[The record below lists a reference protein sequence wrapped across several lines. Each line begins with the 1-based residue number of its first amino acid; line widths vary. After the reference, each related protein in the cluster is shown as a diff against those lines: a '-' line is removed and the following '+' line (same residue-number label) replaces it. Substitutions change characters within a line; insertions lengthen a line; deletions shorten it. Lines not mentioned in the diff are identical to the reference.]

1 MLNDR
6 FLEDKSWLAGDKLSA
21 ADIAIYLM
29 FNFFARLAAKE
40 EVSKLSIDML
50 PIGQKYLRLGN
61 LLQNIEQ
68 VLNVDGVYLPDWGEV
83 CSQYLIF
90 LLWEF

>member
-1 MLNDR
+1 MA
-6 FLEDKSWLAGDKLSA
+6 FSIHYSLSERSQMA
-21 ADIAIYLM
+21 
-29 FNFFARLAAKE
+29 
-40 EVSKLSIDML
+40 S
-50 PIGQKYLRLGN
+50 IGQKYLGLGS

>member
-1 MLNDR
+1 MLFILCLI
-6 FLEDKSWLAGDKLSA
+6 FL
-21 ADIAIYLM
+21 

-50 PIGQKYLRLGN
+50 PIGQKCLGLGS

-90 LLWEF
+90 FLWEF